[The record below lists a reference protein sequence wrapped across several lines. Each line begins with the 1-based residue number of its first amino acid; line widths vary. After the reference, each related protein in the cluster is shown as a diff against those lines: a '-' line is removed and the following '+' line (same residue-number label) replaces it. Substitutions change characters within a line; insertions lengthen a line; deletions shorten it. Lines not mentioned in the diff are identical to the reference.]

1 MSVKGKMLYHQ
12 IVIDC
17 EGRKLILQV
26 LFCWLNL
33 EKCNLEVVLIA
44 TRNKWA
50 LRKDSASLCI
60 VLE

>member
-1 MSVKGKMLYHQ
+1 MSVKGKMLYRQ

-17 EGRKLILQV
+17 EGRKFILQD

-33 EKCNLEVVLIA
+33 EKCNLEVVLIT

-50 LRKDSASLCI
+50 LRKDSASLRI